1 MDNPLILV
9 LTVSNQVIHVHGQK
23 AMDDPLEQKVRKG
36 NHRLRPEKARDRTKS
51 LGLDLDQEL
60 DRARLQV
67 SEVDYHAFQWLK
79 EEVVGKQRRTGV
91 LALMSSTKY
100 QTS

>member
-1 MDNPLILV
+1 VVDNPLILV

-36 NHRLRPEKARDRTKS
+36 NHRLRHGMARDLKKS
-51 LGLDLDQEL
+51 LDLDQGE

-67 SEVDYHAFQWLK
+67 SEVDYHGYQWLK

-100 QTS
+100 RTS